1 MVELWSNISG
11 YDDYIV
17 SNTGKVKSFKKDK
30 VNGKILKC
38 FLLEGYERVG
48 LSSNNENK
56 KFLVHRLVAEAFID
70 NPENKPQVNHIDGNK
85 LNNSVSNL
93 EWVTNA
99 ENQKHA
105 WKTGLQKMTDE
116 QRAKISNTRIRNK
129 LSKGKNNPMYGK
141 KFSDEHR
148 EKISASLKGKLSGDG
163 NGMYGKKGLGKSI
176 KIKVV
181 YPDEKIKE
189 YVSTGEASNETGI
202 DRSAISKG
210 LRKNN
215 GYYKNKKTGITF
227 YVIDKEL

>member
-56 KFLVHRLVAEAFID
+56 KFLVHRLVAEAFIN

-93 EWVTNA
+93 EWVTA
-99 ENQKHA
+99 KENTEHA

-116 QRAKISNTRIRNK
+116 QRAKISSTRIRNR

-148 EKISASLKGKLSGDG
+148 EKISASLKGKLSGEG

>member
-1 MVELWSNISG
+1 MKTIMGFEEYLI
-11 YDDYIV
+11 
-17 SNTGKVKSFKKDK
+17 TTCGKVWSLKSKRFLKNQTDRYGYYYVHLQTKGKEKKY
-30 VNGKILKC
+30 KI
-38 FLLEGYERVG
+38 
-48 LSSNNENK
+48 
-56 KFLVHRLVAEAFID
+56 HRLVALAYIP

-93 EWVTNA
+93 EWVTA
-99 ENQKHA
+99 KENTEHA

-116 QRAKISNTRIRNK
+116 QRAKISSTRIRNR

-148 EKISASLKGKLSGDG
+148 EKISASLKGKLSGEG

>member
-1 MVELWSNISG
+1 MIWK
-11 YDDYIV
+11 
-17 SNTGKVKSFKKDK
+17 KV
-30 VNGKILKC
+30 
-38 FLLEGYERVG
+38 EGYNYEVSDDGQVRNYKTKKLLKQGVNKSYPYARVSFSLG
-48 LSSNNENK
+48 CSGTPK
-56 KFLVHRLVAEAFID
+56 IMFIHRLVAEAFIN

-93 EWVTNA
+93 EWVTA
-99 ENQKHA
+99 KENTEHA

-116 QRAKISNTRIRNK
+116 QRAKISSTRIRNR

-148 EKISASLKGKLSGDG
+148 EKISASLKGKLSGEG
-163 NGMYGKKGLGKSI
+163 NGMYGKKGFGKSI

>member
-30 VNGKILKC
+30 VNGKILKNS
-38 FLLEGYERVG
+38 LLEGYGRVG
-48 LSSNNENK
+48 LSSGNRRK
-56 KFLVHRLVAEAFID
+56 QFLVHRLVAEAFID

-85 LNNSVSNL
+85 LNNNVDNL
-93 EWVTNA
+93 EWVTNK
-99 ENQKHA
+99 ENQIHA

-116 QRAKISNTRIRNK
+116 QRAKISSTRIRNR

-148 EKISASLKGKLSGDG
+148 EKISTALKGKFSGEKS
-163 NGMYGKKGLGKSI
+163 GMYGKKGLGKSI
-176 KIKVV
+176 KIRVV

>member
-1 MVELWSNISG
+1 MIELWSKISG
-11 YDDYIV
+11 YDDYSI
-17 SNTGKVKSFKKDK
+17 SNTGKIKSFKKDK
-30 VNGKILKC
+30 KDGKILKHS
-38 FLLEGYERVG
+38 LLEGYERVG
-48 LSSNNENK
+48 LSNEDK
-56 KFLVHRLVAEAFID
+56 RKQFLVHRLVAEAFID

-85 LNNSVSNL
+85 LNNNVTNL
-93 EWVTNA
+93 EWVTSA

-105 WKTGLQKMTDE
+105 WETGLQKITDE
-116 QRAKISNTRIRNK
+116 QREKMSSTRIRNET
-129 LSKGKNNPMYGK
+129 SKGKNNPMYGK

-148 EKISASLKGKLSGDG
+148 EKISTALKGKFSGEKS
-163 NGMYGKKGLGKSI
+163 GMYGKKGLGKSI